1 MNRKRIAEQEKDFL
15 FSCCKSDRLYYRR
28 KNDFFLLGLQKKPG
42 REGHWEGKKTEKG
55 RNAPLKKVWDFS
67 SRGRQNTDIYKYSL
81 NRFSGTR
88 FIPIDDLSNDV
99 AAAFQF

>member
-42 REGHWEGKKTEKG
+42 REGH
-55 RNAPLKKVWDFS
+55 
-67 SRGRQNTDIYKYSL
+67 
-81 NRFSGTR
+81 
-88 FIPIDDLSNDV
+88 
-99 AAAFQF
+99 